1 MSNLDDETLAILSG
15 LNAAQP
21 TTQQIDYSG
30 FMDNFQP
37 VLNQPNY
44 FVPQQGLL
52 QNTPTLDTLSDLDV
66 MQQRPQSLLNMID
79 QYPTLESDFQRSFAV
94 NPDTFNMNV
103 YQRLPYDPAFWE
115 SFVNQ
120 GGSTTDDG
128 IDLTG
133 LGAAGLIGAG
143 ATSLLGSDDS
153 GTDGSGS
160 NNGGIDT
167 GTIITGGSG
176 NDTLAGDTGTNTIEI
191 NSNTSGGTTISTING
206 AGGND
211 SIDGGTGTET
221 TEIPSENNILT
232 STLTG
237 GTGNDIIDSGTGSET
252 EETSG
257 YITKDNATN
266 IINTLVDIGDITAN
280 DAASLIN
287 TIETTNAN
295 FGSALLTGLSSIAGS
310 SAQASNLIN
319 NAETILSGTRTAP
332 SGVAGSSFKQTS
344 EGGGLS
350 LDGSIDGQINLS
362 DTGSEFNLQSAGTTP
377 TGATAFETFTKDGQ
391 TFYEVFTDADGYIIT
406 KFDQT
411 SNQMIPVDDPRSMF
425 EKGLDKASNF
435 MNSPLNEGFGAA
447 GSTLNN
453 ATQLT
458 PTELLSLG
466 GGLLSLNAAL
476 EEATPTNVFGSAVGL
491 GASGLLGGTA
501 TVSTGGAA
509 ALGGSGIT
517 TTLGTGIQGLATNPL
532 TAAIAMGLLFAE
544 GLAPDP
550 SNKTGFSGFD
560 LATSSSED
568 FGMGGDKFKQ
578 GNVDKASAISQ
589 GMGTAINTIADGFG
603 LKTEGDVLVQT
614 GNRDPLSVTYG
625 NQETEQTADNRLNYN
640 PETGDIINSTDDI
653 QRFYYTGEN
662 GFDANMLA
670 NDLIQG
676 TTLLSL
682 KAVANGEDTIDI
694 SNLSKVSQSPDA
706 YKNSLLSQGYTEQG
720 ADTMLNIAQ
729 FGGVDTMGLL
739 GNKAIV
745 ATNENQYLTETEIAS
760 LLEKGYTEE
769 EIAQYT

>member
-1 MSNLDDETLAILSG
+1 MDQESLDILRG
-15 LNAAQP
+15 LQAAQP
-21 TTQQIDYSG
+21 TTQQVDYSG
-30 FMDNFQP
+30 FMQDFQP
-37 VLNQPNY
+37 VQNYPNY

-52 QNTPTLDTLSDLDV
+52 QNTPTLDTLSNLDV
-66 MQQRPQSLLNMID
+66 MQQRPQLVTNMLN

-94 NPDTFNMNV
+94 NPDTFNMEV
-103 YQRLPYDPAFWE
+103 YKPLPYDADYWN
-115 SFVNQ
+115 SFTTQAGGTTGGDDTLATVIGGGLLATQ
-120 GGSTTDDG
+120 LLGGDSDDGGSGTDG
-128 IDLTG
+128 
-133 LGAAGLIGAG
+133 
-143 ATSLLGSDDS
+143 S

-160 NNGGIDT
+160 NSGGIDT

-176 NDTLAGDTGTNTIEI
+176 NDTFTGAGTNTIEI
-191 NSNTSGGTTISTING
+191 NSNTGGGTTISTING
-206 AGGND
+206 AGGD
-211 SIDGGTGTET
+211 DTIDGGTGTDT
-221 TEIPSENNILT
+221 KEISSGNNILT
-232 STLTG
+232 STITG
-237 GTGNDIIDSGTGSET
+237 GTGNDTIDGGDGNET

-266 IINTLVDIGDITAN
+266 IIKTLADIGDITAD
-280 DAASLIN
+280 DAASLTN
-287 TIETTNAN
+287 TIETTNAA
-295 FGSALLTGLSSIAGS
+295 FGSALLSGLSSIAGS

-319 NAETILSGTRTAP
+319 NAETILSGTKTAP
-332 SGVAGSSFKQTS
+332 SGVAGSSFTPTN
-344 EGGGLS
+344 EVGGLN

-362 DTGSEFNLQSAGTTP
+362 DTGSEFNLQSVGTTP

-406 KFDQT
+406 KFDPT
-411 SNQMIPVDDPRSMF
+411 SNQMIPVDDPRGMF
-425 EKGLDKASNF
+425 EKGLGKVSNF
-435 MNSPLNEGFGAA
+435 MNNPLNEGFGAA

-476 EEATPTNVFGSAVGL
+476 EEATPTNVFGSAVGI

-501 TVSTGGAA
+501 YGSAAGAA
-509 ALGGSGIT
+509 
-517 TTLGTGIQGLATNPL
+517 GIQGLATNPL
-532 TAAIAMGLLFAE
+532 TAPIGMALLFAE
-544 GLAPDP
+544 GLQADP
-550 SNKTGFSGFD
+550 SNKTGFGGFD

-603 LKTEGDVLVQT
+603 LKTEGDILVQT

-694 SNLSKVSQSPDA
+694 ANLSKVSQSPDA

-729 FGGVDTMGLL
+729 FSGVDTMGLL